1 MDENLGLYIH
11 IPFCKRKCDY
21 CAFVSQCDYSLESA
35 YITALCAEIRE
46 RKTPEIV
53 SSVYIGGGTP
63 SSLSRGSLSKIIEC
77 IRSNFIL
84 SQDCEITVEANPE
97 SVSAELCE
105 GLAHSGVNRV
115 SLGLQSSDDK
125 ILKNIGRIHRAQDF
139 TRAVKLLKGVGITN
153 ISGDVIL
160 GLPEQDAASVVRD
173 ADFLISAGVK
183 HISAYALQVE
193 EGTPLFERGF
203 KVDPDRQADLYDAF
217 YDRIKRSGYRRY
229 EVSNFALP
237 HYESRHNLKYWLRA
251 PYLGFGV
258 AAHSFY
264 DGKRGYNTSS
274 IKAYCAGARDYKEST
289 LSLCDEIE
297 EYVMLSL
304 RTENG
309 LDLDKYR
316 SLSGKDLFCEKAK
329 EIERLSDGGFIEID
343 GKTVKTTDKGFYV
356 LSSIITELL

>member
-1 MDENLGLYIH
+1 
-11 IPFCKRKCDY
+11 
-21 CAFVSQCDYSLESA
+21 
-35 YITALCAEIRE
+35 
-46 RKTPEIV
+46 
-53 SSVYIGGGTP
+53 
-63 SSLSRGSLSKIIEC
+63 
-77 IRSNFIL
+77 
-84 SQDCEITVEANPE
+84 
-97 SVSAELCE
+97 
-105 GLAHSGVNRV
+105 
-115 SLGLQSSDDK
+115 LQSSDDK

-173 ADFLISAGVK
+173 ADFLTSAGVK

-203 KVDPDRQADLYDAF
+203 SVDPDRQADLYDAF

-289 LSLCDEIE
+289 LSLCDETE

-343 GKTVKTTDKGFYV
+343 GKTIKTTDKGFYV